1 MFPERMWERN
11 TLYLATETYQ
21 YSNLDEMTILKK
33 KKKKNHTGNVFLAI
47 WQDNE
52 YTTVNG
58 ELQEK
63 ATKKGWAD

>member
-1 MFPERMWERN
+1 
-11 TLYLATETYQ
+11 
-21 YSNLDEMTILKK
+21 MTILKK